1 MTASRLDQLLSFE
14 NETPNDPFIIYGIAL
29 EYLNS
34 APDKAQVYFK
44 KLLEEH
50 SHYLPTYYK
59 AAQFAE
65 SQNRFEEALE
75 LYEKGIAL
83 ATQQGDQHAKAELST
98 ALGFLKEDLE
108 D

>member
-1 MTASRLDQLLSFE
+1 MTAPRLNQLLAFE

-34 APDKAQVYFK
+34 DTEKAKAYFK
-44 KLLEEH
+44 KLLDGH
-50 SHYLPTYYK
+50 QDYLPTYYK

-65 SQNRFEEALE
+65 AENRFDDALE
-75 LYEKGIAL
+75 LYDKGIAL
-83 ATQQGDQHAKAELST
+83 ATKTGDAHAKAELIT